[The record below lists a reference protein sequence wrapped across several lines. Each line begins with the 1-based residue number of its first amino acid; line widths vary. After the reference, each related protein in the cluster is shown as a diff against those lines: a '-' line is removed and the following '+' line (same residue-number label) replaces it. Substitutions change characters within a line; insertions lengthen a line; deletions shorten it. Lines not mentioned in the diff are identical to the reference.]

1 MKKIIIYSLLIFIN
15 FYGPVL
21 SKTSANL
28 QKNLISSKII
38 HENMKCDRL
47 IQLLGGI
54 NKVELLW
61 LGDLSQKEF
70 QYAIIN
76 TRENSSNNIFYL
88 CGNSKNY
95 NTNSDQT

>member
-1 MKKIIIYSLLIFIN
+1 MKKIIICFLFLFIFSYN
-15 FYGPVL
+15 SAL

-47 IQLLGGI
+47 VQLLGGI

-76 TRENSSNNIFYL
+76 TRENSTNNVFYF
-88 CGNSKNY
+88 CGK
-95 NTNSDQT
+95 